1 MARTRRRRI
10 RVDGVDYRW
19 TVRHADPGHV
29 VVRVWHAATRVA
41 GLEVLVAFDDP
52 WLNFGPIITAPS
64 DRVAEVF
71 ALEPVTPRLVA
82 ALIQAAVAAGWP
94 AHGDGGPRRLV
105 LDRSR
110 ERLEPAPGTTTDGGA
125 ETRVRVT
132 PAGP

>member
-1 MARTRRRRI
+1 MARTRKRRI

-19 TVRHADPGHV
+19 TVSQVDPGHV
-29 VVRVWHAATRVA
+29 VVRVWHAAIMRGT

-82 ALIQAAVAAGWP
+82 GLIQAAVATGWP
-94 AHGDGGPRRLV
+94 AHDDSGPRRLV

-110 ERLEPAPGTTTDGGA
+110 ERLEPVPG
-125 ETRVRVT
+125 RP
-132 PAGP
+132 PAAASKLGCG